1 MWIDCRR
8 ADLSRGCSQQG
19 RYAAAAAPKLGGQ
32 GFLALLGLLH
42 RRFIVGS
49 MDFNRVA
56 EAISAHEI
64 QSIIHSGPPS
74 PLRFR
79 KSTER

>member
-1 MWIDCRR
+1 MWIDCRL
-8 ADLSRGCSQQG
+8 ADLSRGCSKQG

-42 RRFIVGS
+42 RRFIVGG

-64 QSIIHSGPPS
+64 QSIIHLGPPG
-74 PLRFR
+74 P
-79 KSTER
+79 